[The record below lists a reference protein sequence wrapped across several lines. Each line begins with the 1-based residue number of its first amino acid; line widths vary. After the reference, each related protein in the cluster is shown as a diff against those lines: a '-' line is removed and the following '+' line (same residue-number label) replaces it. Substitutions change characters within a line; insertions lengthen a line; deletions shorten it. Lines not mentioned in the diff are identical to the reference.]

1 MQNEQLAKEL
11 HKSNIRKFENQKV
24 HSSFINNT
32 ELVQFSVKVFPAF
45 FFKSSIFPSNF
56 SKIYIYFFPAQKYRK
71 RIKFQHTSTSILSLM
86 KRLKYKFQVYLPLLI

>member
-24 HSSFINNT
+24 HSFFIDNT

-45 FFKSSIFPSNF
+45 FFKSSN
-56 SKIYIYFFPAQKYRK
+56 KIYIYFFPAQKYRK